1 VLGNH
6 LGESVEYGFEAA
18 VKPSVGRPDAPARDV
33 GEFLAV
39 PVENAEA
46 GNA

>member
-6 LGESVEYGFEAA
+6 LGEPVEYGFEAA
-18 VKPSVGRPDAPARDV
+18 VKRGVGRPDAPTRDV

-46 GNA
+46 SNA